1 MPESTPNKKSKD
13 EAVKELVNALGAVAE
28 MSLVFYRDVL
38 NAGAT
43 PDEAFKL
50 TQAFI
55 AANIFGNAGRGR
67 TEE

>member
-1 MPESTPNKKSKD
+1 MMESAPDKKAKN
-13 EAVKELVNALGAVAE
+13 EAVKDLVNALGAIAE

-38 NAGAT
+38 NSGAT

-55 AANIFGNAGRGR
+55 AANIFGNAGRSKP
-67 TEE
+67 EE

>member
-1 MPESTPNKKSKD
+1 MPESTPNKKAKN
-13 EAVKELVNALGAVAE
+13 EAVKDFVNALGAIAE

-38 NAGAT
+38 NSGAT

-55 AANIFGNAGRGR
+55 AANIFGNAGRSKP
-67 TEE
+67 EE